1 MLTIEHEII
10 LDGVFVSSSIIFFI
24 YMADDMSIS
33 HIHFYKLSDILIT
46 YVDCRRVKAVADI

>member
-24 YMADDMSIS
+24 YMADDNVNIT
-33 HIHFYKLSDILIT
+33 HFYKLSDILIT
-46 YVDCRRVKAVADI
+46 YVDCRRVKAVTDI